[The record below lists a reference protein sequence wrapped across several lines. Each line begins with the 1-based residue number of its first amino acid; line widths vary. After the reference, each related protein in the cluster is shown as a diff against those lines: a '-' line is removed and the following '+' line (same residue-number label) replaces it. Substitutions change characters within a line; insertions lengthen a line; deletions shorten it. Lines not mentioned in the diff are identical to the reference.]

1 MSGLP
6 SITITFRQAAEDVSR
21 RAGQG
26 VVAMILTDAAEDAQ
40 GVHQVAAE
48 ADIPAALGE
57 DNKDYMRYALIG
69 NINRP
74 AKIIAYVKPSTET
87 MTVALGKIAAYD
99 FDWLVGGPDLSSE
112 DATTIKTWISTQ
124 RADYDK
130 IYKAV
135 LPNVAADSESIVN
148 FVADDI
154 VVGTD
159 TLDTASFCSRIAG
172 LIAGTPLAQSVTNAV
187 LPEVSDVERMS
198 REELN
203 TAINAGKLV
212 LVHDGVKVKLG
223 RGVTSLTT
231 TTGKSALLKKI
242 KLVETLDLIKR
253 DLRVLTQDTY
263 IGKLPNSYDNKVVL
277 LGAYLAYLKGLEAE
291 GILQAGTSSMEIDV
305 DAQRAYLKA
314 RGDNVADM
322 TDAQIKTADTDEHVF
337 VKGNIRMLDA
347 IEDVAIDMTF

>member
-6 SITITFRQAAEDVSR
+6 SITITFSRAAQAVSR

-26 VVAMILTDAAEDAQ
+26 VVAMILTDATTSVH
-40 GVHQVAAE
+40 GVHEIAVE

-57 DNKDYMRYALIG
+57 DNKAYIRRALIG
-69 NINRP
+69 NVNRP
-74 AKIIAYVKPSTET
+74 AKIIAYVKPSSET
-87 MTVALGKIAAYD
+87 MTVALGKVVAYD
-99 FDWLVGGPDLSSE
+99 FDWIVGGADLSTD
-112 DATTIKTWISTQ
+112 DAATIKSWIITQ

-135 LPNVAADSESIVN
+135 LPNVTADSESIVN

-154 VVGTD
+154 VVGES

-172 LIAGTPLAQSVTNAV
+172 LIAGTPLSQSITNAV

-198 REELN
+198 RAELN

-212 LVHDGVKVKLG
+212 LVHDGVKVKTG

-231 TTGKSALLKKI
+231 LSDKSASLKKI
-242 KLVETLDLIKR
+242 KLVETLDLIRR
-253 DLRVLTQDTY
+253 DLRILTQDNY
-263 IGKLPNSYDNKVVL
+263 IGKLANTYDNKVVL
-277 LGAYLAYLKGLEAE
+277 MGAYLAYLKSLEAE
-291 GILQAGTSSMEIDV
+291 GILQADMSTMEIDV
-305 DAQRAYLKA
+305 DAQRAYLRS

-322 TDAQIKTADTDEHVF
+322 TDTEIKTADTDEHVF
-337 VKGNIRMLDA
+337 VRGSIRMLDA
-347 IEDVAIDMTF
+347 IEDVDINMTF

>member
-1 MSGLP
+1 M
-6 SITITFRQAAEDVSR
+6 
-21 RAGQG
+21 
-26 VVAMILTDAAEDAQ
+26 
-40 GVHQVAAE
+40 
-48 ADIPAALGE
+48 
-57 DNKDYMRYALIG
+57 
-69 NINRP
+69 
-74 AKIIAYVKPSTET
+74 
-87 MTVALGKIAAYD
+87 
-99 FDWLVGGPDLSSE
+99 
-112 DATTIKTWISTQ
+112 
-124 RADYDK
+124 
-130 IYKAV
+130 
-135 LPNVAADSESIVN
+135 
-148 FVADDI
+148 
-154 VVGTD
+154 
-159 TLDTASFCSRIAG
+159 
-172 LIAGTPLAQSVTNAV
+172 
-187 LPEVSDVERMS
+187 
-198 REELN
+198 
-203 TAINAGKLV
+203 

-223 RGVTSLTT
+223 RGITSLTT